1 MSYSVDLWNSYNKLE
16 SQLESNLKG
25 LKIFIYIFSEYY
37 TAQQT
42 FANELKR
49 LSEYIKNNP
58 ITVFESLNEG
68 ISSFQTDL
76 LNQHDYLTENLT
88 NIKTEILS
96 PLKDLKEKISKRL
109 NENLS
114 EMNQSEKNYN
124 NYLSQF
130 DSAKTK
136 FHKSVKE
143 VEENKLSIE
152 ILKKSKISKEKL
164 IDELKKQEIKALNSL
179 KVAKEK
185 ENNYISLITDINK
198 IQDEYIETKKKNLNE
213 LQNMEEDIG
222 LSIKD
227 SLRKYIIYEVSY
239 IRNFQYDINKKAN
252 IMENINI
259 VKDISEFIHKNST
272 KEIPPFKFDYIP
284 YLSDL
289 GKNKNNLNNNITDK
303 NIINE
308 INNFITNNFTSD
320 KAKEIIILKNKINLD
335 IETISEEI
343 FTAKI
348 NIENFDKS
356 KIEKI
361 KEYSKNKFNRREL
374 LKHLNNLRR
383 IKGLNLDN
391 ISYTNIGKILNL
403 CLNGI
408 TSDKSCIDY
417 PSIILIISLSSTLYK
432 ISEDKNERIFLNKY
446 IKSHE
451 IWKKY
456 ETWKNVIKFSII
468 DEMHNQKNFNRYSKE
483 DFIDKKKRINNI
495 VKFQLNSY
503 LFNMMQFE
511 IKKNFMI
518 EIISEFKNYYDLDNE
533 IVEGFNNIIDNN
545 NENKNTNVSS
555 EQGSEKILKNDK

>member
-1 MSYSVDLWNSYNKLE
+1 
-16 SQLESNLKG
+16 
-25 LKIFIYIFSEYY
+25 
-37 TAQQT
+37 
-42 FANELKR
+42 
-49 LSEYIKNNP
+49 
-58 ITVFESLNEG
+58 
-68 ISSFQTDL
+68 
-76 LNQHDYLTENLT
+76 
-88 NIKTEILS
+88 
-96 PLKDLKEKISKRL
+96 
-109 NENLS
+109 
-114 EMNQSEKNYN
+114 MNQSEKNYN
-124 NYLSQF
+124 NYLTQF
-130 DSAKTK
+130 DSSKIK

-152 ILKKSKISKEKL
+152 ILKKSKMSKEKL

-272 KEIPPFKFDYIP
+272 KEIPPLKFDYIP

-361 KEYSKNKFNRREL
+361 KEYSTNKLNRREL

-408 TSDKSCIDY
+408 TSDKSRIDY
-417 PSIILIISLSSTLYK
+417 TSIILIISLSSTLYK